1 MPISPQ
7 DAAELKA
14 QGWSDEEI
22 ANAIPAQAP
31 QQPQGHSL
39 LGTAALTA
47 GAHLGGYAGG
57 GAGFLGATALA
68 APWLLGPE
76 AGIPADIALGAA
88 GVGGGLLGG
97 AVGQKAQDTLT
108 PGLEQQAQQAAQEGD
123 LRQVT

>member
-47 GAHLGGYAGG
+47 GAHAGGYAGA
-57 GAGFLGATALA
+57 GAGALT
-68 APWLLGPE
+68 
-76 AGIPADIALGAA
+76 
-88 GVGGGLLGG
+88 GG
-97 AVGQKAQDTLT
+97 QTCCD
-108 PGLEQQAQQAAQEGD
+108 
-123 LRQVT
+123 